1 MIAYLKSVSTK
12 SKSRPLRQFT
22 LIIIFFLQMDHTN
35 TVSLHYTF
43 FWRKLTFKIIH

>member
-22 LIIIFFLQMDHTN
+22 LIMIFFLQMDHT
-35 TVSLHYTF
+35 LLFLCIIRF
-43 FWRKLTFKIIH
+43 F